1 MSRADRSA
9 VSVRYET
16 FSALPSKMSAASDS
30 PQPARRAGEARADP
44 GQGGGCQS
52 HQGGR

>member
-9 VSVRYET
+9 VSVPYET
-16 FSALPSKMSAASDS
+16 LTALPSKMSEASDS

-44 GQGGGCQS
+44 GQGGGCPT